1 MSGTVV
7 HFRSDF
13 ARPSERFVTAPL
25 PYFRSWR
32 PVLLGWRGPTG
43 VPGVAPSSC
52 MFYEDLPARGFLTS
66 ASWRL
71 GHHPKLAISWLGQ
84 RGARLC
90 HAHFGE
96 DGALVLPL
104 ARRLKMP
111 LLVSFYGHDLTRL
124 PTWRTTRPA
133 WLHYWMTFD
142 RLRRE
147 AAVALPNCRFLA
159 TRLAELGWPA
169 ERVRV
174 VYPGVTLPQEALWRP
189 HNRLVL
195 AVGRLVEKKG
205 FETLIDAARVLRDGG
220 LEVAVAIL
228 GDGPLRR
235 PLEALVERNRLSGTV
250 TLPGWVSPTGLRAW
264 FESAAMLVAPSNRST
279 DGDME
284 GLPTVLIEAAALGM
298 PLVGTRHAGIPEI
311 VLDGETGLLVPER
324 EPGALA
330 AAIGALL
337 ENDDRRAQ
345 FSSGARQLV
354 TTQFMIQQQATTL
367 EQLYDQ
373 VAESAA

>member
-1 MSGTVV
+1 M
-7 HFRSDF
+7 
-13 ARPSERFVTAPL
+13 ARRAS
-25 PYFRSWR
+25 
-32 PVLLGWRGPTG
+32 
-43 VPGVAPSSC
+43 
-52 MFYEDLPARGFLTS
+52 ARGLS
-66 ASWRL
+66 GR
-71 GHHPKLAISWLGQ
+71 
-84 RGARLC
+84 
-90 HAHFGE
+90 
-96 DGALVLPL
+96 
-104 ARRLKMP
+104 
-111 LLVSFYGHDLTRL
+111 Y
-124 PTWRTTRPA
+124 
-133 WLHYWMTFD
+133 
-142 RLRRE
+142 
-147 AAVALPNCRFLA
+147 AA
-159 TRLAELGWPA
+159 
-169 ERVRV
+169 
-174 VYPGVTLPQEALWRP
+174 PGGIWRP